1 MTPPEDSSGPNRRAF
16 VQRIVG
22 VGAAV
27 ASANLL
33 AGCASAS
40 AAPVYGSASRQ
51 QPWDMSWV
59 DKLGT
64 FRTAYDSPE
73 VLGGAALSYAEAA
86 FAGYKA
92 TGGRDGD
99 FTPVLILRHRAS
111 IMVLNDDMWKRLTL
125 GAEYKID
132 DPRSGAPA
140 MRNPFIDVR
149 ASDTDS
155 VGVTAALDALIR
167 RGAVA
172 LACNYALTGVASRLK
187 AREPDR
193 KYTTESALEEV
204 HRNVLPG
211 CYVMPN
217 GIFAVSAAQDAGCH
231 YMRVLV

>member
-1 MTPPEDSSGPNRRAF
+1 MTSPEDSSIPSRREF

-22 VGAAV
+22 AGAAV
-27 ASANLL
+27 ASASLV
-33 AGCASAS
+33 AGCASLSAAS
-40 AAPVYGSASRQ
+40 APAPSAGGQ
-51 QPWDMSWV
+51 HAWDMSWI

-73 VLGGAALSYAEAA
+73 VMGGAALAYAEAA
-86 FAGYKA
+86 VAGYKA

-111 IMVLNDDMWKRLTL
+111 IMVLNDDMWRRLTL
-125 GAEYKID
+125 GEEYKID
-132 DPRSGAPA
+132 DLRTSTPA
-140 MRNPFIDVR
+140 TRNPF
-149 ASDTDS
+149 
-155 VGVTAALDALIR
+155 VGEPSSGGGTQLDALIR

-172 LACNYALTGVASRLK
+172 LACNYALTGVANRLK
-187 AREPDR
+187 TREPAR
-193 KYTTESALEEV
+193 GFTTESALEEV
-204 HRNVLPG
+204 HRSVLPG